1 MFTVGFGFGTFYV
14 RKEYAAKMATELAS
28 QSRNVV
34 AELAYHFRVMDQA
47 PPVLLLGAGAS
58 YRSGIPLAAEAVKRI
73 AKASFAWTRL
83 GLDEKLC
90 NPAPSDWMPYLERH
104 DWFIREPDRF
114 AENFPAAVKH
124 LLTPKERR
132 RRFLRDLVVAPN
144 GVSEGYKA
152 LSQMMLRRL
161 CWTVLTTNFD
171 CLMAEALRQLGPNVR
186 EIVEVNR
193 TLDDLVRF
201 SLFREFQIVYLHG
214 AVEFYRDRNEEEE
227 TKRLDDE
234 LVRRLRPMLRDAPL
248 IVIGYRGYELSVM
261 QHLLGDG
268 LSECQKYP
276 NGIFWCRRR
285 GSTLHEN
292 VQNLRNAIGGNFHD
306 LEIDGFDELMV
317 SLEKALAGCSR
328 LPYGGTVK
336 QQAGSPSASDAE
348 EKATGLSKESL
359 DIALVLSTMGQY
371 FGRLRL
377 GKFDSE
383 KLDATLLEL
392 GIIQNIRGKLAPTF
406 EGYLLFGRDVPTRF
420 PSTRVIVTLGGKQR
434 LVVEGNLITQLE
446 ALTGFL
452 NSPEV
457 NPVLRIKGQSSSF
470 EDTAYPPLALREVCV
485 NLLVHRDYQM
495 AEASSVEFLPGRH
508 LVFTNPG
515 GLLSDVADQL
525 QFEATG
531 RFTPKRG
538 LTAIRNPVLAD
549 VFYGLGKM
557 DKAGSG
563 LADILKF
570 MVQQGGGSEF
580 STAVGN
586 TKVVVTLKQASQ
598 EKPADSTATPLS
610 RSEVFVTN
618 LLPFLVMPKY
628 MTAIPLKHRRGSQL
642 KLPGEI
648 RQQLPQFVYHSD
660 HVVSFAAPELFEKY
674 PAGELLLDRAEVEP
688 LEEIFEDEDR
698 RRILVWLLHQ
708 HWANFLW
715 TFKEETLTVESRQK
729 RAYFQHRAPYRTE
742 VSYVAYTSR
751 MGRKIKR
758 GVVKRRGGLDKI
770 WHENE
775 GLHYSAI
782 SVDDQW
788 ALQLKPIY
796 VFTGPDGATP
806 LPPHAQTR
814 RATRRFKF
822 DRNKSVED
830 DLTFWSRFLSKAGP
844 VINIGGSG
852 IDDLILS
859 ANYCQAEMP
868 EPLMTEVE

>member
-1 MFTVGFGFGTFYV
+1 
-14 RKEYAAKMATELAS
+14 MAIESTS

-73 AKASFAWTRL
+73 AKASFTWTRL

-90 NPAPSDWMPYLERH
+90 NPPPSDWLPYLESH
-104 DWFIREPDRF
+104 QWFVREPDRL

-132 RRFLRDLVVAPN
+132 RRFLRDLIVAPN
-144 GVSEGYKA
+144 GISDGYKA
-152 LSQMMLRRL
+152 LSQIMLRRL

-171 CLMAEALRQLGPNVR
+171 CLIADSLRQLGPNVR

-234 LVRRLRPMLRDAPL
+234 LVRRLRPMLRDSPL

-261 QHLLGDG
+261 QHLLGEG
-268 LSECQKYP
+268 LGECQNYP

-285 GSTLHEN
+285 GSALHEN
-292 VQNLRNAIGGNFHD
+292 VESLRQAIGGNFHD
-306 LEIDGFDELMV
+306 LEIEGFDELLT
-317 SLEKALAGCSR
+317 SLEKALVGCSR
-328 LPYGGTVK
+328 LPSGGTIRK
-336 QQAGSPSASDAE
+336 QTTIAVATPDDREERVAGL
-348 EKATGLSKESL
+348 TKESL
-359 DIALVLSTMGQY
+359 DMALVLSTLNQY
-371 FGRLRL
+371 FERLRL
-377 GKFDSE
+377 GRFDSTNP
-383 KLDATLLEL
+383 DATLLEL
-392 GIIQNIRGKLAPTF
+392 RILQKINGEFLPTV
-406 EGYLLFGRDVPTRF
+406 EGYLLFGRDVANRF
-420 PSTRVIVTLGGKQR
+420 PSTRIAVTVDGRQR
-434 LVVEGNLITQLE
+434 LRVEGNLISQLE
-446 ALTGFL
+446 TLTAFL

-457 NPVLRIKGQSSSF
+457 NPVLRIKGQSGSF
-470 EDTAYPPLALREVCV
+470 ENTAYPPLALREVCV
-485 NLLVHRDYQM
+485 NLLVHRNYQLT
-495 AEASSVEFLPGRH
+495 EESSVDFLPGRH

-515 GLLSDVADQL
+515 GLLSGVVDQL
-525 QFEATG
+525 EFEATG
-531 RFTPKRG
+531 RFIPKRG
-538 LTAIRNPVLAD
+538 VTAIRNPILAD
-549 VFYGLGKM
+549 IFYGLGKM

-580 STAVGN
+580 STGGNN
-586 TKVVVTLKQASQ
+586 TKVIVTLKQASQ
-598 EKPADSTATPLS
+598 EKPADSTAIPLG

-618 LLPFLVMPKY
+618 LLPFIVMPKF
-628 MTAIPLKHRRGSQL
+628 MTSIPMKHRRGLQL
-642 KLPGEI
+642 KLSGDI
-648 RQQLPQFVYHSD
+648 REQLPQFIYHSD
-660 HVVSFAAPELFEKY
+660 RVISFAPPELFEKY
-674 PAGELLLDRAEVEP
+674 PAGELFLDRAAVDPIEDI
-688 LEEIFEDEDR
+688 LQDEDR

-715 TFKEETLTVESRQK
+715 TFKEETLLVEGKQK

-751 MGRKIKR
+751 MGRKIRR
-758 GVVKRRGGLDKI
+758 GVVKRRGLPDKI

-775 GLHYSAI
+775 GLHYSAV

-788 ALQLKPIY
+788 ALQLKPTY

-806 LPPHAQTR
+806 LAPHAQTR

-844 VINIGGSG
+844 VINIGGIG
-852 IDDLILS
+852 IDDLVLS

-868 EPLMTEVE
+868 EQLMTDIE